1 MESTTRFASLTQA
14 RMSRSSTQPCRLL
27 VSAPA
32 DGATNMA
39 TDEALLRHARRMGE
53 TVYRVYAWS
62 RATVSLGRNQSA
74 RGYYDLQLARAR
86 GIDFVRR
93 PTGGRAILHHREITY
108 SVAAPDTAFGALRES
123 YRTIN
128 RLLLEALRTLG
139 VDARETAS
147 SSRPPVPSLA
157 PCFEAPVAGELVAGG
172 RKLVGSAQVRDGN
185 AFLQHGSILVD
196 DDQHLLTELL
206 NGRDPLP
213 PVATLR
219 ALTGRVVTVA
229 EFSEALVQVLS
240 AHHGLAPDPLELE
253 ESLVNDVQS
262 LVHTRYT
269 VADWTWRR

>member
-14 RMSRSSTQPCRLL
+14 RMSRLSAQPCRLL
-27 VSAPA
+27 VCAPA
-32 DGATNMA
+32 EGATNMA
-39 TDEALLRHARRMGE
+39 TDEALLRYSRRAGE

-74 RGYYDLQLARAR
+74 RGYYDLELARAR

-139 VDARETAS
+139 VDACETAS
-147 SSRPPVPSLA
+147 LSRTPVPSLA

-185 AFLQHGSILVD
+185 TFLQHGSILVD

-206 NGRDPLP
+206 NDRDPSP
-213 PVATLR
+213 PAATLR
-219 ALTGRVVTVA
+219 ALTGRAVTVA
-229 EFSEALVQVLS
+229 EFSEALGQALS
-240 AHHGLAPDPLELE
+240 SHHGSAPDSLELE
-253 ESLVNDVQS
+253 ESLLNDVQS
-262 LVHTRYT
+262 LVRTRYA